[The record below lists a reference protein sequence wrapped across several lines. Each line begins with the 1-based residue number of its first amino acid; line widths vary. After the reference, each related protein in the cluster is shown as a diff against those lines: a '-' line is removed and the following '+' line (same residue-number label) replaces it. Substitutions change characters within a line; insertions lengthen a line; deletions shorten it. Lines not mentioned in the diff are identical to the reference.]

1 MYVFFIISHIF
12 DSTATFPPSLKEMPG
27 HDADAAAFWS
37 GRTGSRVDWL
47 PLEFKLIRPPRLCVG
62 AGMKKELIAKQIS
75 VQKKKRAGF
84 RFRATYIVLRPCRL
98 RTCWSSFEDALVV
111 QFVRH
116 GRHCHVIRGT
126 CWTCHLGH
134 MLSTPCGP
142 DWPRGVTEVRLF
154 VLRTGTGTAGTPS
167 SRPCSGTSRRS
178 PPKKSKSWSGL
189 RRSCSVFLV
198 MNVSHCFVIRFH
210 IVCSVQ

>member
-27 HDADAAAFWS
+27 HDADEAAFWS

-62 AGMKKELIAKQIS
+62 ARDEKGNYCEAD
-75 VQKKKRAGF
+75 
-84 RFRATYIVLRPCRL
+84 FRAKTN
-98 RTCWSSFEDALVV
+98 
-111 QFVRH
+111 
-116 GRHCHVIRGT
+116 G
-126 CWTCHLGH
+126 LGSGSGP
-134 MLSTPCGP
+134 LTLCCGP
-142 DWPRGVTEVRLF
+142 VVWERVGRRLKTRWSCHSWDMERHSRYLLDLSPGAHVVHPMWAGLASRCDEVRLF
-154 VLRTGTGTAGTPS
+154 VLRTAMATAVTPS

-178 PPKKSKSWSGL
+178 PPKKSKLSSGL

-198 MNVSHCFVIRFH
+198 MNVSSCFVICFH